1 MKVLV
6 ACEESQIATQEFR
19 KLEHEAYSCD
29 IIEASGGNPEWHIKQ
44 NVIPLLNGN
53 CSFMTC
59 DGIKHK
65 IDDKWDMI
73 VAFPPC
79 THLASSGQRWF
90 AEGRK
95 DINLQRKAI
104 SFFYKFVLADC
115 DKIAIEN
122 PVRNNVDLL

>member
-1 MKVLV
+1 MG
-6 ACEESQIATQEFR
+6 
-19 KLEHEAYSCD
+19 HEAYSCD
-29 IIEASGGNPEWHIKQ
+29 IIESSGGNPEWHIKQ